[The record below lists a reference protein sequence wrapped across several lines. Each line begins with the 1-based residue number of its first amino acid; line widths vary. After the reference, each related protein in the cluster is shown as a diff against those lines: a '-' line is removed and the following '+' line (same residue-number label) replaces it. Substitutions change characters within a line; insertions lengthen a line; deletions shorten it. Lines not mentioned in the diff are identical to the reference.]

1 MNAIVYDTIDD
12 VNSIEKE
19 VEIDVEVEELG
30 DSKIKIPFDP
40 SDIDV
45 DAATVNLGY
54 LLNLLELGQI
64 DLSPDFQRA
73 ADLWSDK
80 KKSRLIES
88 ILLGIPIPS
97 FYLSENSQGKLDV
110 IDGLQRLCA
119 LKDFVFGKDIE
130 TKTGIE
136 KKYLELSDLEFL
148 NENSNKDYHGITYQN
163 LSREEQL
170 RISGYKITTNTI
182 KKGTPPLVKY
192 IIFQRVNTAGEPLT
206 DQEMRHA
213 LNQGIPAIF
222 IKKLA
227 ETKEFKD
234 ATQHKIQSKRMQDR
248 DFVNRFLGFYLPGNI
263 NRMLNEYKNI
273 EDLNTFLNN
282 ALIKVG
288 RHKELGF
295 DLQKIEKDFAMSM
308 NISLQIFGDD
318 AFRKRYNK
326 DDSRKP
332 ISKSVFDSLSVNIA
346 WLTKQEQDDLVLR
359 SETFKEA
366 LILLFNN
373 QTFNRSISYATGQY
387 WSVETRFRMMQDLI
401 YKIIRL

>member
-1 MNAIVYDTIDD
+1 MSFITCN
-12 VNSIEKE
+12 NIEETDLKNRDLE
-19 VEIDVEVEELG
+19 VEFEELG
-30 DSKIKIPFDP
+30 ESKIKIPFDP
-40 SDIDV
+40 SEIDV

-97 FYLSENSQGKLDV
+97 FYLSENTQGKLDV

-130 TKTGIE
+130 NKNGIE
-136 KKYLELSDLEFL
+136 KKHLGLSDLEFL
-148 NENSNKDYHGITYQN
+148 NENSNKDYHGITYN
-163 LSREEQL
+163 DLSREEQL

-213 LNQGIPAIF
+213 LNQGVPAVF
-222 IKKLA
+222 IKELA
-227 ETKEFKD
+227 EMNEFKEV
-234 ATQHKIQSKRMQDR
+234 TQYKIQTKRMQDR

-263 NRMLNEYKNI
+263 NKMLNEYKNI

-282 ALIKVG
+282 ALIKIG
-288 RHKELGF
+288 RNKELGF
-295 DLQKIEKDFAMSM
+295 DLQKIRNNFATTM

-318 AFRKRYNK
+318 AFRKRSNK

-346 WLTKQEQDDLVLR
+346 WLTKQEQEDLVSK
-359 SETFKEA
+359 SEIFKDE
-366 LILLFNN
+366 LISLFNDL
-373 QTFNRSISYATGQY
+373 TFNRSISYATGQY

-401 YKIIRL
+401 YKIIRQ